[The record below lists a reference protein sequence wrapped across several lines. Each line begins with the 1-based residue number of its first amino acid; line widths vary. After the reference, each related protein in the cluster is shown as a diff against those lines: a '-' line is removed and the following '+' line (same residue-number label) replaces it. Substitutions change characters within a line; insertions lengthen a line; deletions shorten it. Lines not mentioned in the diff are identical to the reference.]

1 MSSFFMAFAKWVEH
15 THWAVAIS
23 TSDWAYPFVQWTH
36 FSGLSL
42 WLGTNLA
49 MDFRLIG
56 IGRKQQSVGEL
67 SSALI
72 VWNWIGFAIALTGG
86 FMLFASSATHY
97 IPNPAFDLK
106 VGVLIPLALI
116 LHIAIQVKARTWTSS
131 SNPPAIA
138 TLAGLLE
145 LLLWLSVVTAAVSI
159 PNFEAH

>member
-1 MSSFFMAFAKWVEH
+1 MAFAKWLEH
-15 THWAVAIS
+15 SRWAVAIS

-49 MDFRLIG
+49 VDFRLVG
-56 IGRKQQSVGEL
+56 IGRKRQSVGEL

-106 VGVLIPLALI
+106 VGILIPLALI
-116 LHIAIQVKARTWTSS
+116 LHVAIQAKSRAWASS
-131 SNPPAIA
+131 PNPPAIA
-138 TLAGLLE
+138 RLVGLLE